1 MDREIAQWITLIAA
15 AIVLIAAVLGALILD
30 RQRGCRYRYY
40 VDRVRDEEAPL
51 SHRKESDVAAQ
62 RTRVAI

>member
-40 VDRVRDEEAPL
+40 VDRARDEEAPL
-51 SHRKESDVAAQ
+51 SHRKESDVAGQ